1 MLQKII
7 WIGPVK
13 FSDSS
18 QSTLGASK
26 LARRLFDLTERDCDV
41 TVVGTTACKAMMQ
54 ESSTLSAYN
63 VFENASVVW
72 DFLKGKQLPGV
83 LALDRVSFLVF
94 LLFFSE
100 KNKIMSLNCY
110 SKRQNIM

>member
-18 QSTLGASK
+18 QSARGASR
-26 LARRLFDLTERDCDV
+26 LARKLYDLSQRDCDI
-41 TVVGTTACKAMMQ
+41 TVVGTTACKAIMQ
-54 ESSTLSAYN
+54 ESSTLCAYN

-72 DFLKGKQLPGV
+72 DFFKGKQLPGV
-83 LALDRVSFLVF
+83 LALDRVSF
-94 LLFFSE
+94 
-100 KNKIMSLNCY
+100 
-110 SKRQNIM
+110 

>member
-18 QSTLGASK
+18 PSTVGASK
-26 LARRLFDLTERDCDV
+26 LARKLYDLAQNDCDV
-41 TVVGTTACKAMMQ
+41 TVVGNTARKAIMQ

-72 DFLKGKQLPGV
+72 DFFKGKQLPGV
-83 LALDRVSFLVF
+83 LALDRVSFF
-94 LLFFSE
+94 DLFFSFLI
-100 KNKIMSLNCY
+100 N
-110 SKRQNIM
+110 

>member
-13 FSDSS
+13 FFNSS
-18 QSTLGASK
+18 QSTGGASI
-26 LARRLFDLTERDCDV
+26 LARKLYDLIQSDCDV
-41 TVVGTTACKAMMQ
+41 TVVGTSACKALMQ
-54 ESSTLSAYN
+54 ESSTLPACN

-83 LALDRVSFLVF
+83 LALDRVSSSVF
-94 LLFFSE
+94 
-100 KNKIMSLNCY
+100 
-110 SKRQNIM
+110 

>member
-1 MLQKII
+1 MLQKIL

-18 QSTLGASK
+18 PSTGGASK
-26 LARRLFDLTERDCDV
+26 LARKLHDLTQSDCDV

-72 DFLKGKQLPGV
+72 DFFKGKQLPGV
-83 LALDRVSFLVF
+83 LALDRVSFLVLLI
-94 LLFFSE
+94 LLF
-100 KNKIMSLNCY
+100 
-110 SKRQNIM
+110 